1 MKSNLCRA
9 AWALRS
15 ISCWLSFLLLLFAAG
30 PERDSEFDLLSVFD
44 FCLDHVVKE
53 LISDAEPKER
63 EVMWWEEGEE
73 EEELDLFHIFALLD
87 LLDLFSFRC
96 FDHSKN
102 FTRSFRLLD
111 FLSSSLHYQTLF
123 NLQQSNP
130 LPSSTIFDTRK
141 KDTSTLE
148 KGRTIHESM
157 SRRINILAKLFG
169 CIELPCLVLQNHEDM
184 IREQQ
189 QQQRG
194 YELSSHRKLHRPEWS
209 FKKV

>member
-1 MKSNLCRA
+1 MRRRRRRRRA
-9 AWALRS
+9 RSFPYLRS
-15 ISCWLSFLLLLFAAG
+15 ARSARSV
-30 PERDSEFDLLSVFD
+30 LLSV
-44 FCLDHVVKE
+44 
-53 LISDAEPKER
+53 
-63 EVMWWEEGEE
+63 
-73 EEELDLFHIFALLD
+73 
-87 LLDLFSFRC
+87 

-194 YELSSHRKLHRPEWS
+194 YELSSHRKLHRPE
-209 FKKV
+209 